1 MPLASIDDAIKD
13 IKAGKMVV
21 IVDDEDRE
29 NEGDLAMAAELVTP
43 EAVNFMAMEGRGLI
57 CVPIIPQRLEQL
69 RIPMMTYN
77 NTAPLGTAFT
87 VSVDVLH
94 GATTGISAHDRAA
107 TIKAL
112 IDPRTKPEDL
122 AQPGHIFPLRY
133 TEGGVLK
140 RTGHTE
146 AVVDLARLA
155 GLQPAGVICEIV
167 ADDGNMARM
176 PDLEKFAKK
185 HDLKIV
191 AIADIIAFRQEHERL
206 IERVSEARVPTK
218 YGVFTAVSYNSLV
231 DRHEHVALVKGKI
244 DPEEATL
251 VRVHSECLTGDVF
264 GSLRCDCGDQRSLAL
279 QAIGKEES
287 GVFLYMRQEGRGIG
301 IHNKLKAYA
310 LQDDEGLDTVDA
322 NIRLGFPPDARQYG
336 VGAQILVDLGVRKM
350 RFLTNNPKKRVGIES
365 FGLELVE
372 QVPLIAPVNEEN
384 RRYMDTKI
392 QRMGHMLDLD
402 SAPTD
407 DLAAGG

>member
-244 DPEEATL
+244 DPEKATL

-279 QAIGKEES
+279 QAIGKEET

-372 QVPLIAPVNEEN
+372 QVPLIAPVNKEN